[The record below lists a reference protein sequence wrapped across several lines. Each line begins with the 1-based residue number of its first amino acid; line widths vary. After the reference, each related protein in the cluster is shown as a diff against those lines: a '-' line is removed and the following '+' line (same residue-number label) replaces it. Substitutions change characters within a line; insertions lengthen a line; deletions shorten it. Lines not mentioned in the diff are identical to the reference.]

1 VETLSHTCF
10 DDRPLERFTQASSA
24 DRFWSGFDATIN
36 DVTGGY
42 TETRFHLHHKLTML
56 VGAPLRTTCRCDDAT
71 STRFQAR
78 GAFDVI
84 PAGYG
89 GAWVDE
95 GASTFLTVNVSQTLV
110 RDAAEGM
117 GLDPDRVAIV
127 PHLHARD
134 PQIEHI
140 GWALAAELRSGE
152 PFGRLYADSLG
163 VALAAHLL
171 RRYAPSVA
179 PRGPRGLSKRQ
190 LRQVTDY
197 IGDHIAHD
205 LSLPELASV
214 ADMSTSHLKS
224 LFKLS
229 VGVPVHQYVIR
240 RRAEYAIDL
249 LANSVLPLSDVALA
263 AGFANQSHMARCIRR
278 LTGLTPGALR
288 NGA

>member
-1 VETLSHTCF
+1 MEALSHTSF
-10 DDRPLERFTQASSA
+10 DDRPLQRFARASSA

-42 TETRFHLHHKLTML
+42 TETPFHAQHKLTML
-56 VGAPLRTTCRCDDAT
+56 LGAPLRTTCRCDDAI
-71 STRFQAR
+71 SSRFQAR

-84 PAGYG
+84 PAGYA

-95 GASTFLTVNVSQTLV
+95 GASTFLTVNVSQALV
-110 RDAAEGM
+110 RSAAEGM
-117 GLDPDRVAIV
+117 GVDPDRVAIA

-171 RRYAPSVA
+171 RRYAPPVA
-179 PRGPRGLSKRQ
+179 PRGRRGLSKRQ
-190 LRQVTDY
+190 LRHVTEY
-197 IGDHIAHD
+197 IGEHLTRD

-214 ADMSTSHLKS
+214 ADMSASHLKA
-224 LFKLS
+224 LFKQS

-240 RRAEYAIDL
+240 RRTEHAIDL

-263 AGFANQSHMARCIRR
+263 SGFANQSHMARCIRR
-278 LTGLTPGALR
+278 VTGLTPALVR